1 MMFSLEAPSAAC
13 IRWIFRH
20 ALKFLVVCCL
30 LTLIAAGSA
39 LAQTQYGSPVKV
51 APFTQ
56 PGSVNEMAI
65 LDMNGDGL
73 DDILAASLYFPLQN
87 LGIPIQIL
95 LNDGNGGFFDGTA
108 QVINGPVPST
118 VHPRKVVVA
127 DFNGD
132 GKLDVFI
139 ADHGY
144 DVDPFPGAQ
153 NTLLLSTPDGRY
165 VDATANLPQRLDFT
179 HSGSAADIDGSGR
192 VAIYA
197 GNIYGQQNIGPSL
210 LLNDGTG
217 HFTISSGRLPPAQT
231 NLNQNVYSSSQFV
244 DVDGDRCS
252 DLVLGGDFN
261 TQSVVLINDCTGHFS
276 VLPNALLPKLF
287 ADGNTIDIKAMK
299 LGSTGKPDLL
309 LVSTHQTPFY
319 VGRAVQVLINNG
331 DGTFHDES
339 AQRLG
344 LQEDTGNWLVYV
356 WPTDLTGDCN
366 LDFFMAAT
374 TAMRG
379 GFTSMTVQGI
389 SRG

>member
-1 MMFSLEAPSAAC
+1 MMFSVEAPSAAC

-139 ADHGY
+139 ADHGVQRRSLSRRAEHITL
-144 DVDPFPGAQ
+144 VDTGWALRRCHSQPAA
-153 NTLLLSTPDGRY
+153 S
-165 VDATANLPQRLDFT
+165 ASILPTRAA
-179 HSGSAADIDGSGR
+179 AADIDGSGR

-210 LLNDGTG
+210 LFERRHRTLHDQQRSATAR
-217 HFTISSGRLPPAQT
+217 TDQPQPERL
-231 NLNQNVYSSSQFV
+231 
-244 DVDGDRCS
+244 
-252 DLVLGGDFN
+252 
-261 TQSVVLINDCTGHFS
+261 
-276 VLPNALLPKLF
+276 
-287 ADGNTIDIKAMK
+287 
-299 LGSTGKPDLL
+299 
-309 LVSTHQTPFY
+309 
-319 VGRAVQVLINNG
+319 
-331 DGTFHDES
+331 
-339 AQRLG
+339 
-344 LQEDTGNWLVYV
+344 
-356 WPTDLTGDCN
+356 
-366 LDFFMAAT
+366 
-374 TAMRG
+374 
-379 GFTSMTVQGI
+379 
-389 SRG
+389 